1 VLEAALAHLKGSD
14 PVLAGIIE
22 RIGPCRI
29 EYRKPDFTALARA
42 IVYQQ
47 LNGVAA
53 GSIYRRMAAVVADG
67 SRRSASLRPEA
78 VLQAPPRRLRAAGL
92 SAAKVKYLRDLA
104 QKTVSGAVRFRRLS
118 SMPDG
123 EVITE
128 LTQVKG
134 IGVWSAHMFLLFALR
149 RPDVLAVGDYGVRS
163 AVQKAY
169 GLERLPAARELERI
183 AEPWRPHA
191 SVACWYLWQSL
202 KA

>member
-1 VLEAALAHLKGSD
+1 MRRSD

-22 RIGPCRI
+22 RVGPCCI

-47 LNGVAA
+47 LNGTAA
-53 GSIYRRMAAVVADG
+53 GSIYRRVAALVAGG
-67 SRRSASLRPEA
+67 SRRTTTLRPEA

-104 QKTVSGAVRFRRLS
+104 QKTVSGAVRFRGLPAMS
-118 SMPDG
+118 DE
-123 EVITE
+123 EVIAE
-128 LTQVKG
+128 LTQVHG
-134 IGVWSAHMFLLFALR
+134 IGVWSAHMFLIFALR

-163 AVQKAY
+163 AVKKAY
-169 GLERLPAARELERI
+169 GLERLPAPLELERI
-183 AEPWRPHA
+183 AGPWRPHA
-191 SVACWYLWQSL
+191 STACWYLWQSL